1 MYTMM
6 VLRNHPTALTRQI
19 EESVALDKMK
29 VHVLMNSKGE
39 WNSQSI
45 PRIVVQVRGRDEE
58 EEGDRLPTV
67 ESWASPVRYKSRRR
81 SGEEVRAE
89 MPDVTTHKRRRVG
102 DSPVGEAAKP
112 EAAGG
117 EGGQQ
122 PGEAEQG
129 EVDKPEQRQPAAPLP
144 VRVPQ
149 AKVSYRK
156 TSSRGKK
163 AIVDPRQKSIKF
175 FFQNK
180 NAEETGKLESGDR
193 LEMASAD
200 AGQSGAAAGVGPQQE
215 TGLSLE
221 SENRNSKENN

>member
-1 MYTMM
+1 
-6 VLRNHPTALTRQI
+6 
-19 EESVALDKMK
+19 
-29 VHVLMNSKGE
+29 
-39 WNSQSI
+39 
-45 PRIVVQVRGRDEE
+45 
-58 EEGDRLPTV
+58 
-67 ESWASPVRYKSRRR
+67 
-81 SGEEVRAE
+81 

-117 EGGQQ
+117 ERGQQ

-200 AGQSGAAAGVGPQQE
+200 AGQSGAAAGVGPQSE
-215 TGLSLE
+215 TGLNLE